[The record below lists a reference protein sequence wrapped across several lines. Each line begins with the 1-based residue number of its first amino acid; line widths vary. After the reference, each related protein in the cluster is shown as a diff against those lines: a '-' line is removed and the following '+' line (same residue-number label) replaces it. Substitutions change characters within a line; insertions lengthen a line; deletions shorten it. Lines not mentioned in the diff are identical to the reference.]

1 MIQTATLLLL
11 LNLLYIGLLP
21 RVFFRKDGRLKPMWW
36 ATAVPFVACA
46 VYILA
51 VVWGAVRPVIKV
63 ETALG
68 AWLELASV
76 PLSAASIALISFTLG
91 THRAPV
97 SLWHQDDDT
106 PAAIVTHGAYRHIRH
121 PFYAAFLLTLLAAFV
136 HSPHPV
142 TLFALAYGCAILNAT
157 AAREEKRLAESP
169 FGADYGA
176 YMKRTGR
183 FLPKWG
189 RHAA

>member
-21 RVFFRKDGRLKPMWW
+21 RVFFRKDGRFNPMWW
-36 ATAVPFVACA
+36 ATAVPFVVCT
-46 VYILA
+46 VHILA
-51 VVWGAVRPVIKV
+51 VVWGAVRPVIEV
-63 ETALG
+63 ESTLG

-106 PAAIVTHGAYRHIRH
+106 PAAIVTHGAYRRIRH
-121 PFYAAFLLTLLAAFV
+121 PFYAAFLLTLLAALV

-142 TLFALAYGCAILNAT
+142 TLLALAYGCAILNAT
-157 AAREEKRLAESP
+157 AAREEERLAESS
-169 FGADYGA
+169 FGADYRA